1 MNKQKFFIII
11 IAILVLINLIFM
23 WLFFNQNSSLKKS
36 GPRVMIIEALDFDDE
51 QIKQYDLLIPDHR
64 YLVRKGKRELHN
76 LRESYFL
83 TDNNSALSLLSSS
96 YRNIE
101 SVNKNHINDIF
112 EICNSAQKE
121 EFRIVI
127 KENML
132 FNGAMKKNKE

>member
-51 QIKQYDLLIPDHR
+51 QIKQYDLLITDHR